1 MVSKTIS
8 LGGEGANAATPG
20 LGRAWFTVAALSLA
34 SIISYVDRQ
43 IINLMIDPIKADLGI
58 LDVQISLLQG
68 FSFAL
73 LYAAVA
79 IPLAWISDRHNRKW
93 VILFGLICW
102 TAATFSSGLAM
113 GFAMLFAARMAV
125 GFGEATLAPAGM
137 SMISDYFSRER
148 LPAAISVFTGSGFV
162 GSGLALVIGGY
173 IYAQLEAAGP
183 MTLPFGTF
191 QPWQLTFMAV
201 ALLSLP
207 LFFLLL
213 LLREPAR
220 RDDNIVLAVDDAPP
234 ALEIF
239 SFLKTNGRVFF
250 PLFIGFSCFAA
261 AQFGLGAWAPTYFIR
276 VHGWDQM
283 QVGQYFGPVVMFAG
297 LAGVVSGG
305 FIAERWLARGITDA
319 TLRLPA
325 IAICAAIP
333 VAIAF
338 PLMPSPMAA
347 LALLA
352 LLLFLGTIP
361 FGAGV
366 STFPLVTPNRMR
378 AQVIA
383 VYLLIANLLGYSA
396 GPVLIA
402 AMTDGVFAD
411 PNAID
416 QSLAIAPPAIMAIG
430 IIFILLALK
439 PYRSMMAA
447 RAPMEN

>member
-1 MVSKTIS
+1 MATGAIS
-8 LGGEGANAATPG
+8 INTVQEPG

-58 LDVQISLLQG
+58 SDFQISLLQG

-73 LYAAVA
+73 LYAVLAV
-79 IPLAWISDRHNRKW
+79 PLAWISDRHNRKW
-93 VILFGLICW
+93 VILFGLVCW
-102 TAATFSSGLAM
+102 TSATFSSGLAM

-148 LPAAISVFTGSGFV
+148 LPAAIGVFTGSGFI

-173 IYAQLEAAGP
+173 IYAQLEAVGP
-183 MTLPFGTF
+183 MALPFGTF

-201 ALLSLP
+201 ALLSGP

-213 LLREPAR
+213 LVREPAR
-220 RDDNIVLAVDDAPP
+220 RDDSVALATDDSPP

-239 SFLKTNGRVFF
+239 IFLKANGRVFF
-250 PLFIGFSCFAA
+250 PLFFGFSCFAA
-261 AQFGLGAWAPTYFIR
+261 AQFGLGAWAPSYFIR
-276 VHGWDQM
+276 IHGWDQL

-297 LAGVVSGG
+297 LAGVVGG
-305 FIAERWLARGITDA
+305 GVVAERWLARGIGDA

-338 PLMPSPMAA
+338 PLMPTAMSA
-347 LALLA
+347 LAMLA

-366 STFPLVTPNRMR
+366 ATFPLITPNRMR
-378 AQVIA
+378 AQVVA

-402 AMTDGVFAD
+402 GLTDGVFAD

-416 QSLAIAPPAIMAIG
+416 RSLAIAPPAIMVVG
-430 IIFILLALK
+430 ILFILSALK

-447 RAPMEN
+447 RAPTEN